1 MGEDGMRV
9 SALAITPV
17 KGLRISPRASLE
29 LGRNGIRGDRLL
41 YLIDERGRMVNGKQ
55 CGELNQVVAELE
67 GGRLTLGFPD
77 GSKLTGELEQGVPMQ
92 STIHSRPR
100 SARAIAG
107 PFSAA
112 LSEHC
117 GRELRLVRAE
127 DGGSAIDRGEDG
139 AVSLISRASIAGV
152 AESAGEGSIDA
163 RRFRMSIEVDGSEP
177 FEEDRWVGRA
187 LQIGGAQVRVN
198 GHVGR
203 CLVTG
208 RYPESGEPDVPMLD
222 HLRAIR
228 SGALTTEP
236 LALGVHGAISQP
248 GPVSVGDPVELL

>member
-1 MGEDGMRV
+1 MEEGEMRV

-29 LGRNGIRGDRLL
+29 LERDGIRGDRLL

-77 GSKLTGELEQGVPMQ
+77 GSKITGELEPGESLQ

-100 SARAIAG
+100 AACAILG

-117 GRELRLVRAE
+117 GRALRLVRAD
-127 DGGSAIDRGEDG
+127 DGGSAIDRGQEG
-139 AVSLISRASIAGV
+139 AVSLVSRASIADL
-152 AESAGEGSIDA
+152 ASNAGEESIDP

-177 FEEDRWVGRA
+177 FAEDRWVGRE
-187 LQIGGAQVRVN
+187 LQVGGARVIVH

-208 RYPESGEPDVPMLD
+208 RDPESGESDVPMLD

-228 SGALTTEP
+228 SDALTTEP
-236 LALGVHGAISQP
+236 LALGVHGAVVVP
-248 GPVSVGDPVELL
+248 GRVSLGDAVELL